1 MAAAM
6 NEIRARLRA
15 ALWWLV
21 PLLLALAL
29 LAWETDLGR
38 AIRRLPPPEDAIPA
52 RPVVASLLPE
62 YAIAGGTAARTE
74 TVQRTLFNP
83 TRRPAPVLVGDATKS
98 RMQKGQFALTGTMVI
113 GGKNTAFLKET
124 AGGKSRRVLQGETVN
139 GILVAE
145 VKSDRV
151 RLALGD
157 ESEELVLR
165 VATNP
170 RPTVQLPNAQPV
182 APTPG
187 GAPAVPPTAA
197 SGGMPAPLAGT
208 ADASLAER
216 RRAARAAQAAVQAQ
230 TSTPDGNP
238 LPNPPPV
245 QAPAAT
251 PPPAPVAPAAAA
263 APAPGNAPDPRWAD
277 MYRAYQQPR
286 TPNVP
291 R

>member
-6 NEIRARLRA
+6 VEIRARLRA
-15 ALWWLV
+15 ALWWLL
-21 PLLLALAL
+21 PLLLAVAL
-29 LAWETDLGR
+29 LAWETDFGR
-38 AIRRLPPPEDAIPA
+38 SIRKLPPAEEPIAA
-52 RPVVASLLPE
+52 RPVVASVLPE
-62 YAIAGGTAARTE
+62 FTIAGGTAARTE
-74 TVQRTLFNP
+74 TLERTLFNP
-83 TRRPAPVLVGDATKS
+83 TRRPAPVLAADSAKP

-113 GGKNTAFLKET
+113 GGKNTAFLRET
-124 AGGKSRRVLQGETVN
+124 AGGKSRRVLQGDTVN
-139 GILVAE
+139 GILIAE
-145 VKSDRV
+145 VKPDRV

-170 RPTVQLPNAQPV
+170 RPTVQPPAPQQAAAAPGAAPPV
-182 APTPG
+182 APGTV
-187 GAPAVPPTAA
+187 APAP
-197 SGGMPAPLAGT
+197 AGT

-238 LPNPPPV
+238 IPAPPPV
-245 QAPAAT
+245 QAPAAA
-251 PPPAPVAPAAAA
+251 PPQAAAA
-263 APAPGNAPDPRWAD
+263 AVAPAPGTAPDPRWAD

-286 TPNVP
+286 TPSA

>member
-15 ALWWLV
+15 SLWWLL

-29 LAWETDLGR
+29 IAWETHFGR
-38 AIRRLPPPEDAIPA
+38 AIRKLPPAEEPILA
-52 RPVVASLLPE
+52 RPVVASVLPE
-62 YAIAGGTAARTE
+62 FTIAGGTAARAE

-83 TRRPAPVLVGDATKS
+83 TRRPAPVLVGDSAKS

-113 GGKNTAFLKET
+113 GGKNTAFLRET
-124 AGGKSRRVLQGETVN
+124 AGGKSRRVLQGDTVN

-170 RPTVQLPNAQPV
+170 RPTVQPPPLQQA
-182 APTPG
+182 A
-187 GAPAVPPTAA
+187 GA
-197 SGGMPAPLAGT
+197 MPAPAPPGSPPVAAGTVTPAPVGT

-238 LPNPPPV
+238 IPAPPPV
-245 QAPAAT
+245 QAPAA
-251 PPPAPVAPAAAA
+251 PVPAQAATATV